1 MTKMKNLKKL
11 LALVLAGGMM
21 LSLAAC
27 GNKQE
32 ADSEVTTVTVWTGNG
47 HDKAFLEEQ
56 VEAWNNT
63 VGKSEGIRIEYVV
76 QDSIANK
83 LDLAFETDQA
93 PDLFNGGT
101 MSKYAELGYIA
112 PYEDIPGGDKLIKKF
127 EEFLMYGRH
136 IHTDGKTYYLPKSAT
151 TYGLIYNKDMF
162 REAGI
167 VDENGEPTP
176 PETLEELREYAKK
189 LTNVE
194 KRKYGYIIAGKT
206 TLIYAD
212 DVMKMSSATSGY
224 ADGYN
229 PKTGVFDFSHEA
241 TVMKTMLGMKED
253 GSCYPGTESTDND
266 QARARFAAGDI
277 GMKTAGSYD
286 YGVLTSQ
293 FPTNID
299 WGVAPYPT
307 ATEGGRKKQHMGNY
321 GYLMINKKSA
331 DEKAEKIAKVLE
343 FFYGDDLIKE
353 SYKQGIDIP
362 LQLDVVN
369 EVKLPEE
376 MKQWQEFAELLH
388 VSQATPIALSRDLQG
403 ERVMRAIYV
412 EDIWTGKV
420 TDVDK
425 VCADYSALQ
434 NEGAKRYAELHPE
447 YTPEHYIIP
456 DYDSSIK
463 N

>member
-1 MTKMKNLKKL
+1 MKIMKKVL
-11 LALVLAGGMM
+11 TLMLVAGMVLG
-21 LSLAAC
+21 LVAC
-27 GNKQE
+27 GNNETAQNG
-32 ADSEVTTVTVWTGNG
+32 DVTTVTVWTANG

-56 VEAWNNT
+56 IKEWNTT
-63 VGKSEGIRIEYVV
+63 VGAKEGIKIEYVV

-83 LDLAFETDQA
+83 LDLAFETEQA
-93 PDLFNGGT
+93 PDLFSGGT

-112 PYEDIPGGDKLIKKF
+112 PYEDVPGGDKLIEKYKSY
-127 EEFLMYGRH
+127 LMYGRH
-136 IHTDGKTYYLPKSAT
+136 LHTDGKTYYLPKSAT

-176 PETLEELREYAKK
+176 PETLEQLRDYAKR
-189 LTNVE
+189 LTNVNE
-194 KRKYGYIIAGKT
+194 RKYGYIIAGKT

-241 TVMKTMLGMKED
+241 TVMKTMLGIKED

-293 FPTNID
+293 FPANID

-307 ATEGGRKKQHMGNY
+307 AVEGERQKQHMGNY
-321 GYLMINKKSA
+321 GYLMINKKAA
-331 DEKAEKIAKVLE
+331 DEKAEAVGKVLE
-343 FFYGDDLIKE
+343 FFYGDELVKE

-362 LQLDVVN
+362 LDL
-369 EVKLPEE
+369 EIVKSVELPAE
-376 MKQWQEFAELLH
+376 MKQWQEFAELLN

-412 EDIWTGKV
+412 EDVWSGKV

-447 YTPEHYIIP
+447 YKQENYIIP
-456 DYDSSIK
+456 DFNSAIE

>member
-1 MTKMKNLKKL
+1 MKKMKKII
-11 LALVLAGGMM
+11 ALVLTAGMV

-27 GNKQE
+27 GNKNSTQNG
-32 ADSEVTTVTVWTGNG
+32 EVTTVTVWTANG
-47 HDKAFLEEQ
+47 HDKVFLEEQ
-56 VEAWNNT
+56 IKNWNDT
-63 VGKSEGIRIEYVV
+63 VGAKEGIMIEYVV

-93 PDLFNGGT
+93 PDLFSGGS

-162 REAGI
+162 KEAGL
-167 VDENGEPTP
+167 VDEKGEPTP

-189 LTNVE
+189 LTDV
-194 KRKYGYIIAGKT
+194 KARKYGYIIAGKT
-206 TLIYAD
+206 SLIYAD

-229 PKTGVFDFSHEA
+229 PKTGEFDFSHEA

-286 YGVLTSQ
+286 FGVLTSQ
-293 FPTNID
+293 FPASID

-307 ATEGGRKKQHMGNY
+307 ETEGNRKKQHMGNY

-331 DEKAEKIAKVLE
+331 DEKAEKIAKVLD
-343 FFYGDDLIKE
+343 FFYGDDLIEE

-362 LQLDVVN
+362 LQLEVVN
-369 EVKLPEE
+369 KVKLSDDK
-376 MKQWQEFAELLH
+376 KQWQEFAKLLN
-388 VSQATPIALSRDLQG
+388 VSQATPLALSRDLQG

-412 EDIWTGKV
+412 EDIWSGKV

-447 YTPEHYIIP
+447 YTPENYIIP
-456 DYDSSIK
+456 DFDSDIK

>member
-1 MTKMKNLKKL
+1 MKGLKKL
-11 LALVLAGGMM
+11 LAFVLATGMV
-21 LSLAAC
+21 LSFAAC
-27 GNKQE
+27 GNNAAQNG
-32 ADSEVTTVTVWTGNG
+32 DVTTVTVWTANG

-56 VEAWNNT
+56 IKDWNST
-63 VGKSEGIRIEYVV
+63 VGQKEGIRIEYVV
-76 QDSIANK
+76 QDGIANK

-93 PDLFNGGT
+93 PDLFNGGS

-112 PYEDIPGGDKLIKKF
+112 PYEDIPGGDKLIEKYK
-127 EEFLMYGRH
+127 EFLMYGRH
-136 IHTDGKTYYLPKSAT
+136 LHTDDKTYYLPKTAT

-162 REAGI
+162 KEAGI

-176 PETLEELREYAKK
+176 PETLEQLREYAKK
-189 LTNVE
+189 LTDV
-194 KRKYGYIIAGKT
+194 KARKYGYIIAGKT
-206 TLIYAD
+206 SLIYAD

-293 FPTNID
+293 FPASID

-307 ATEGGRKKQHMGNY
+307 ATEGGRQKQHMGNY
-321 GYLMINKKSA
+321 GYLMINKKAA
-331 DEKAEKIAKVLE
+331 DEKAEKIGKVLE
-343 FFYGDDLIKE
+343 FFYGDELIKE

-362 LQLDVVN
+362 LDLEVVKD
-369 EVKLPEE
+369 VKLPDE
-376 MKQWQEFAELLH
+376 MKQWQEFAELLK

-403 ERVMRAIYV
+403 ERVMREIYV
-412 EDIWTGKV
+412 EDVWSGKV

-434 NEGAKRYAELHPE
+434 NEGAKRYRELHPE
-447 YTPEHYIIP
+447 YKPENYIIP
-456 DYDSSIK
+456 DFVSDVE

>member
-1 MTKMKNLKKL
+1 MKVMKKV
-11 LALVLAGGMM
+11 LALMLVAGMALG
-21 LSLAAC
+21 LVAC
-27 GNKQE
+27 GDNNKQNG
-32 ADSEVTTVTVWTGNG
+32 DVTTVTVWTANG
-47 HDKAFLEEQ
+47 HDKAFLEKEIK
-56 VEAWNNT
+56 EWNDT
-63 VGKSEGIRIEYVV
+63 VGAKEGIKIEYVV

-93 PDLFNGGT
+93 PDLFSGGS

-112 PYEDIPGGDKLIKKF
+112 PYEDIPGGDKLIEKF
-127 EEFLMYGRH
+127 QDYLMYGRH
-136 IHTDGKTYYLPKSAT
+136 MHTDGKTYFLPKSAT

-162 REAGI
+162 RAAGI

-176 PETLEELREYAKK
+176 PETLAELREYAQK
-189 LTNVE
+189 LTNVKE
-194 KRKYGYIIAGKT
+194 RKYGYIIAGKT

-241 TVMKTMLGMKED
+241 TVMKTMLGIKAD

-293 FPTNID
+293 FPTTID

-307 ATEGGRKKQHMGNY
+307 EVAGNRQKQHMGNY
-321 GYLMINKKSA
+321 GYLMINRKAA
-331 DEKAEKIAKVLE
+331 DEKAEAVAKVLE
-343 FFYGDDLIKE
+343 FFYSDELIKK
-353 SYKQGIDIP
+353 SYMQGIDIP
-362 LQLDVVN
+362 LNLDI
-369 EVKLPEE
+369 VKSVELPAE
-376 MKQWQEFAELLH
+376 MKQWQEFAELLN

-412 EDIWTGKV
+412 EDVWSGKV

-434 NEGAKRYAELHPE
+434 NEGAKRYADLHPE
-447 YTPEHYIIP
+447 YKPENYIIP
-456 DYDSSIK
+456 DFESAIEK
-463 N
+463 

>member
-1 MTKMKNLKKL
+1 MKGLKKF
-11 LALVLAGGMM
+11 LAFVLASGML
-21 LSLAAC
+21 LSVAAC
-27 GNKQE
+27 GNGDNTQGGN
-32 ADSEVTTVTVWTGNG
+32 VTTVTVWTANG

-56 VEAWNNT
+56 IKDWNNS
-63 VGKSEGIRIEYVV
+63 VGMEEGIRIEYIV
-76 QDSIANK
+76 QDDIAKK

-101 MSKYAELGYIA
+101 MSKYAELGYIT
-112 PYEDIPGGDKLIKKF
+112 PYEDIPGGDKLIEKYKD
-127 EEFLMYGRH
+127 FLMYGRH
-136 IHTDGKTYYLPKSAT
+136 IHTDGKTYYLPKTAT

-176 PETLEELREYAKK
+176 PETLEQLREYAKK
-189 LTNVE
+189 LTNVKE
-194 KRKYGYIIAGKT
+194 RKYGYIIAGKT
-206 TLIYAD
+206 SLIYAD

-229 PKTGVFDFSHEA
+229 PKTGALDFSHEA
-241 TVMKTMLGMKED
+241 PALTTMLGIKED

-266 QARARFAAGDI
+266 QARARFATGDI

-293 FPTNID
+293 FPANCD

-307 ATEGGRKKQHMGNY
+307 ATEDNRQKQHMGNY
-321 GYLMINKKSA
+321 GYLMINKKAA
-331 DEKAEKIAKVLE
+331 DERADKIGKVLE
-343 FFYGDDLIKE
+343 FFYGDELIRE

-362 LQLDVVN
+362 L
-369 EVKLPEE
+369 KLEDINGIELSEE
-376 MKQWQEFAELLH
+376 MKQWQEFAELLN

-403 ERVMRAIYV
+403 ERVMREIYIQ
-412 EDIWTGKV
+412 DIWSGKV

-447 YTPEHYIIP
+447 YKPENYIIP
-456 DYDSSIK
+456 DFVSDVE

>member
-1 MTKMKNLKKL
+1 MKVMKKI
-11 LALVLAGGMM
+11 LALMLVAGMVLG
-21 LSLAAC
+21 LVAC
-27 GNKQE
+27 GTNDKTQNG
-32 ADSEVTTVTVWTGNG
+32 EVTTVTVWTANG
-47 HDKAFLEEQ
+47 HDKAFLEKEIK
-56 VEAWNNT
+56 EWNAT
-63 VGKSEGIRIEYVV
+63 VGAQEGIRIEYVV

-93 PDLFNGGT
+93 PDLFSGGT
-101 MSKYAELGYIA
+101 MSKYAELNYIA
-112 PYEDIPGGDKLIKKF
+112 PYEDIPGGDKLIEKF
-127 EEFLMYGRH
+127 SSHLMYGRH
-136 IHTDGKTYYLPKSAT
+136 MHTDGKTYYLPKSAT

-167 VDENGEPTP
+167 VDANGEPTP
-176 PETLEELREYAKK
+176 PETLEQLRDYAKK
-189 LTNVE
+189 LTNVQE
-194 KRKYGYIIAGKT
+194 RKYGYIIAGKT

-241 TVMKTMLGMKED
+241 TVMKTMLGMKAD

-293 FPTNID
+293 FPTSID

-307 ATEGGRKKQHMGNY
+307 AVEGERQKQHMGNY
-321 GYLMINKKSA
+321 GYLMINRKAA
-331 DEKAEKIAKVLE
+331 DEKAEAVGKVLE
-343 FFYGDDLIKE
+343 FFYGDELITK
-353 SYKQGIDIP
+353 SYMQGIDIP
-362 LQLDVVN
+362 LNLDI
-369 EVKLPEE
+369 VKSVELPAE
-376 MKQWQEFAELLH
+376 MKQWQEFAELLN

-412 EDIWTGKV
+412 EDVWSGKV

-447 YTPEHYIIP
+447 YKPENYIIP
-456 DYDSSIK
+456 DFESAIE

>member
-1 MTKMKNLKKL
+1 MKSLKKI
-11 LALVLAGGMM
+11 LALVLAAGVV

-27 GNKQE
+27 GNNDNAQVG
-32 ADSEVTTVTVWTGNG
+32 DVTTVTVWTANG

-56 VEAWNNT
+56 IKDWNST
-63 VGKSEGIRIEYVV
+63 VGEKEGIRIEYVV

-176 PETLEELREYAKK
+176 PETLEQLREYAKK
-189 LTNVE
+189 LTNV
-194 KRKYGYIIAGKT
+194 KARKYGYIIAGKT
-206 TLIYAD
+206 SLIYAD

-241 TVMKTMLGMKED
+241 TVMKTMLGIKED

-321 GYLMINKKSA
+321 GYLMINKRSA

-343 FFYGDDLIKE
+343 FFYGDELIKE

-376 MKQWQEFAELLH
+376 MKQWQEFAELLN

-412 EDIWTGKV
+412 EDIWSGKV

-447 YTPEHYIIP
+447 YTPENYIIP
-456 DYDSSIK
+456 DFVSDIE